1 MNASRPPVYSCVIE
15 ADVLDGQAAFYEVNT
30 DVLHLRGKPYNS
42 VLVL

>member
-1 MNASRPPVYSCVIE
+1 MNAPRPPVYSCVIE
-15 ADVLDGQAAFYEVNT
+15 ADILGCQAVFYEVNT

>member
-1 MNASRPPVYSCVIE
+1 MNTSRPPVYSCVIE
-15 ADVLDGQAAFYEVNT
+15 VDVLDSQAAFHEVNT